1 MSALKNIKFI
11 SRILKGR
18 KMMQQLIQ
26 KKEKIKPENIF
37 VAIDVETTGLSPTT
51 NELIEVSAIK
61 YEGQKKIDT
70 FTSLIKPKVR
80 IPYYITNITGITN
93 EMVEN
98 SPAVEEIMPNLI
110 NFIGENPIVAHNA
123 NFDYKFIQ
131 NYSNNAF
138 SNNILIDTVQIG
150 RKLYP
155 NLPNHKLGTIAKH
168 IGITEDGFHRA
179 EFDCECC
186 AKIYMEYLE
195 K

>member
-1 MSALKNIKFI
+1 
-11 SRILKGR
+11 
-18 KMMQQLIQ
+18 MQSHKQDNS
-26 KKEKIKPENIF
+26 NIF
-37 VAIDVETTGLSPTT
+37 VAIDVETTGLSPVA

-61 YEGQKKIDT
+61 YNGNKKLDT
-70 FTSLIKPKVR
+70 FTTLIKPKTK

-93 EMVEN
+93 EMVQN
-98 SPAVEEIMPNLI
+98 SPAVEEIMPSLI
-110 NFIGENPIVAHNA
+110 EFIGNNPIVAHNA

-138 SNNILIDTVQIG
+138 SKNTLIDTVQIG

-155 NLPNHKLGTIAKH
+155 TLPNHKLGTIAKH

-186 AKIYMEYLE
+186 ARIYMEYI
-195 K
+195 KIA

>member
-1 MSALKNIKFI
+1 MQELKEKNIETNK
-11 SRILKGR
+11 S
-18 KMMQQLIQ
+18 
-26 KKEKIKPENIF
+26 NIF
-37 VAIDVETTGLSPTT
+37 VAIDVETTGLSPIA

-61 YEGQKKIDT
+61 YNGKEKLDT
-70 FTSLIKPKVR
+70 FTTLIKPKER

-93 EMVEN
+93 DMVKN
-98 SPAVEEIMPNLI
+98 SPCVEEVMPELI
-110 NFIGENPIVAHNA
+110 QFIGENPIVAHNA

-138 SNNILIDTVQIG
+138 SKNKLIDTVQIG
-150 RKLYP
+150 RRLYP

-186 AKIYMEYLE
+186 ARIYMEYIN
-195 K
+195 